1 MMLNFNL
8 SLYYMV
14 GYEIKESNK
23 SSKSN
28 KSMFNYSFLFFIIIT
43 IVIIFRNEEL
53 KKLII
58 ILFSDKT
65 FFLSFIGIIIF
76 SIYNLNQSSEDEE
89 TVRIKNATS
98 EAILGFIIAI
108 MAYLDLTAASFWI
121 IWFASYYL
129 SK

>member
-23 SSKSN
+23 SNKSN

-89 TVRIKNATS
+89 TVRIKNATR